1 MRTVVLPRILLPL
14 LTKDGEWKRGQA
26 LQLAVKEPPLLA
38 VSDGPG
44 SPRKRGKKGRKAA

>member
-1 MRTVVLPRILLPL
+1 MLPRILLPL
-14 LTKDGEWKRGQA
+14 LTTDGERERGQA
-26 LQLAVKEPPLLA
+26 SQLAAEEAPLLT